1 MYDVN
6 QLQTDGLSPLSDSF
20 TQKLRD
26 ECAIDINVD
35 YDNFK
40 VRASNWLLASNH
52 RKIHGLDSFP
62 KLDIIMGCNHFIDNI
77 LIMNGKN
84 NVQIFEHDYGY
95 YKKISPDINYV
106 TVETLQ
112 ADKPLLM
119 SFPFTGSL
127 GIPKNFLEIVEAC
140 NQLNIDLHLDGAWMP
155 AAFNIDCNIDFPCVK
170 SFAMS
175 FSKAIAMSWNRIGV
189 RWTRES
195 SIDNVTL
202 FNNKLM
208 IPHCTLGVANYVMDH
223 TTVDYFID
231 NYHSKYMDICRSL
244 KLRPTN
250 IIHAAM
256 SIDRKRLYGLKN
268 LLTS

>member
-20 TQKLRD
+20 TEKLRNKCDVDVNVNYD
-26 ECAIDINVD
+26 E
-35 YDNFK
+35 FK
-40 VRASNWLLASNH
+40 IKASQWLLASNH
-52 RKIHGLDSFP
+52 RTIHGLDSFP
-62 KLDIIMGCNHFIDNI
+62 NLDIIMGCNHFIDNI

-84 NVQIFEHDYGY
+84 NIQIFEHDYGY
-95 YKKISPDINYV
+95 YKKINPEIEYV

-112 ADKPLLM
+112 PNKPLLM
-119 SFPFTGSL
+119 SFPFTGCL
-127 GIPKNFLEIVEAC
+127 GIPKNFAEIIEAC
-140 NQLNIDLHLDGAWMP
+140 NRLDIDLHLDGAWMP
-155 AAFNIDCNIDFPCVK
+155 AAFGIDCNINQPCIK

-175 FSKAIAMSWNRIGV
+175 FSKAIDLPWNRVGI
-189 RWTRES
+189 RWTKES
-195 SIDNVTL
+195 SVDNITL
-202 FNNKLM
+202 FNERKM
-208 IPHCTLGVANYVMDH
+208 IPHCTLGVANYFMDN

-231 NYHSKYMDICRSL
+231 KYHSKYMDICRSL

-256 SIDRKRLYGLKN
+256 SIDRKRLYGLTN